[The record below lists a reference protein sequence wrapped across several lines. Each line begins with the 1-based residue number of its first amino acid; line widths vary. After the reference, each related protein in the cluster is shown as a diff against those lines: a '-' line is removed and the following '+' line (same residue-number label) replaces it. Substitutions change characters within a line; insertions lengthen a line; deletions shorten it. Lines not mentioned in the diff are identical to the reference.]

1 MRSKAHRIS
10 GLLFLLTL
18 FVAFSVNAFAQD
30 EQMQNG
36 NPGDDEKY
44 KQTATEL
51 TQSLSQ
57 KVSLTA
63 EQSNEINSS
72 LINYQKNI
80 TEISSG
86 TTETDM
92 EGKISELNNKL
103 KTEITGILDDKQ
115 LTVFN
120 GIENQWFQEVSS
132 KTHSATVRQSETKD
146 KKY

>member
-30 EQMQNG
+30 EQMQNE

-44 KQTATEL
+44 KQTAAEL

-120 GIENQWFQEVSS
+120 SIENQWFQEVSS

>member
-44 KQTATEL
+44 KQTAAEL

-86 TTETDM
+86 STETDM

-120 GIENQWFQEVSS
+120 SIENQWFQEVSS